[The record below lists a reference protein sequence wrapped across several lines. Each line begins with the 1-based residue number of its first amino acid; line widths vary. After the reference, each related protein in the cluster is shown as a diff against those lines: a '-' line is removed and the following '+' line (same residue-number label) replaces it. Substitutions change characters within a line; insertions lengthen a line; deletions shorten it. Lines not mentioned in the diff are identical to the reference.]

1 MHPDG
6 KSARLR
12 RTGRL
17 LLLAGVLAA
26 AIVYAV
32 NARTVVAGLDDTNAL
47 GYTRAMDSAMARQM
61 GHFGIMMM
69 GWNDV
74 LTSPAGKALGV
85 AVVFGLFAGY
95 FFRVAWVLDEED
107 REERES
113 HGR

>member
-1 MHPDG
+1 MHPEG

-17 LLLAGVLAA
+17 LLLAGVMAA
-26 AIVYAV
+26 VIVYV
-32 NARTVVAGLDDTNAL
+32 MNVRTVVRGLDDSNAL
-47 GYTRAMDSAMARQM
+47 GYTRAMNSAMAREM

-69 GWNDV
+69 GWNDS

-85 AVVFGLFAGY
+85 AAVFGLFAGY
-95 FFRVAWVLDEED
+95 FYRVAWVIDEED

-113 HGR
+113 VR